1 MILTLVLIALILVKR
16 RFSKSQTSV
25 RREGKLSRLDCV
37 FFKTLGFQ
45 FRGTHKYRTT
55 LGAISSIAVITAIV
69 AFVTSR
75 ILNIG
80 QLTFASTSYV
90 YSDGSSQLL
99 SGRQT
104 FFDIGFIGKDKVTG
118 SYVHLDD
125 RMIKF
130 TAS

>member
-1 MILTLVLIALILVKR
+1 MILTLLVIVLILFKR
-16 RFSKSQTSV
+16 HLSKRQTSV
-25 RREGKLSRLDCV
+25 RKEGRLSRLDCV

-45 FRGTHKYRTT
+45 FRGTHKYKTT

-75 ILNIG
+75 ILNLG

-90 YSDGSSQLL
+90 YSDGSTQLL
-99 SGRQT
+99 NGPQT